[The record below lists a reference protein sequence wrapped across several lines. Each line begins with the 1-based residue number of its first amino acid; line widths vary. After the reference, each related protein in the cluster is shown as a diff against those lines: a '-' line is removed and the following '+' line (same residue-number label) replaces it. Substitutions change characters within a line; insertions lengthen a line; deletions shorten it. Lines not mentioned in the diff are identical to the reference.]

1 MSEKKPDR
9 RPPRSLLSAILSL
22 LIPGLGQMAK
32 GLIGRGLAIF
42 GSVATMSGLTIWTA
56 AQRARFPDYLVS
68 AKAYGILLIETAAL
82 LLFILALYSVIK
94 RRIGQE
100 QFVQSMLRGAFIL
113 IAVAAV
119 GLATE
124 PLAMTALRPEE
135 RRMLYHLTAVSGA
148 AIVMAIWL
156 WNVRDAMVAT
166 REHQPSMTTLTMM
179 VTFAVLL
186 LGTRITEVNVPKA
199 IREYRDTQ
207 IILRKI
213 AWPWR
218 QAFEYDSSAV
228 SATAEVQAPCPPGAT
243 GPEPNKPRQNGPWII
258 VTPTCGDLSTR
269 DTRGN
274 LTLGTPLTIVGGGF
288 VPGEIAEIRWRNP
301 IGNEFTPR
309 GVGEV
314 KIMVREDGTFET
326 TLYVP
331 EVTIPAMAEGPQ
343 IHTLRVVQSSQEIFT
358 GRLSKDMKLAL
369 QGMLESIMMGLVAT
383 FAGIVLSI
391 PFSFLAARNL
401 MGSLRSSLQGSSGG
415 LLGMLLGGWLGKEV
429 AGFLSGLIGGLEN
442 APVLTALIHLVFILG
457 FAFVAVSLFAR
468 SFEWIT
474 EHLPRGVARL
484 FTALGMAVI
493 GAGLGY
499 LLGLGF
505 AHGILGITRGD
516 EFAAAVDQRFA
527 LVGALFLGLVFA
539 VWAERVGSARQVPT
553 GNLVYLG
560 TRTGLNIIRSI
571 EVLIWGL
578 IGVIWVGPGPF
589 AGVIA
594 LTIHSLA
601 ALGKLYSEAIE
612 SISPGPIEA
621 LQATGA
627 NRLQTIVYAVI
638 PQVLPPFISFTIYRW
653 DINVR
658 MSTVIGLI
666 GGGGIGFLL
675 IQWIRQF
682 QYESAGLAVWLITIT
697 VAALD
702 LVSSEIRQRY
712 V

>member
-1 MSEKKPDR
+1 MA
-9 RPPRSLLSAILSL
+9 AILSL
-22 LIPGLGQMAK
+22 IIPGLGQVTK
-32 GLIGRGLAIF
+32 GLVSRGVAIF
-42 GSVATMSGLTIWTA
+42 ISVAILSGLSIWTA

-68 AKAYGILLIETAAL
+68 SRAYAILLLETGAL
-82 LLFILALYSVIK
+82 LLFFLASYSIIK
-94 RRIGQE
+94 RRIGQQE
-100 QFVQSMLRGAFIL
+100 FTQTLLKALFIL
-113 IAVAAV
+113 LTAAAV

-124 PLAMTALRPEE
+124 PLALTALRPEE
-135 RRMLYHLTAVSGA
+135 RRLIYHLTAVSGA

-156 WNVRDAMVAT
+156 WNVRDALVAT
-166 REHQPSMTTLTMM
+166 PKHQPSMTPLTLM

-186 LGTRITEVNVPKA
+186 LGTRITEVNLSKA

-207 IILRKI
+207 IILRRI
-213 AWPWR
+213 VWPWR
-218 QAFEYDSSAV
+218 HAFEFDVSAV
-228 SATAEVQAPCPPGAT
+228 SATALVQAPCPPGET
-243 GPEPNKPRQNGPWII
+243 GPPPNQPSEEGPWII
-258 VTPTCGDLSTR
+258 VTPTCGELSTR

-274 LTLGTPLTIVGGGF
+274 LTLGTKLTIVGGGF
-288 VPGEIAEIRWRNP
+288 VPGETAEIKWRNP

-309 GVGEV
+309 GVGETEIIV
-314 KIMVREDGTFET
+314 GRDGTFEAT
-326 TLYVP
+326 IHIP
-331 EVTIPAMAEGPQ
+331 EVTIPAVAEGPQ
-343 IHTLRVVQSSQEIFT
+343 IHTLRVVQTGEAVFT
-358 GRLSKDMKLAL
+358 GKLSKDMKLAL
-369 QGMLESIMMGLVAT
+369 QGMLETIMMGLVAT

-401 MGSLRSSLQGSSGG
+401 MGSLRSTLQGSSGG
-415 LLGMLLGGWLGKEV
+415 LLGMLLGGLLGKQV
-429 AGFLSGLIGGLEN
+429 AGSISAQIGGLQN
-442 APVLTALIHLVFILG
+442 APIPTALIHLILILG
-457 FAFVAVSLFAR
+457 LAMVAVRIFAR

-474 EHLPRGVARL
+474 EHLPNAAARI
-484 FTALGMAVI
+484 FTALGMGII
-493 GAGLGY
+493 GAGVGY
-499 LLGLGF
+499 LLGIGF
-505 AHGILGITRGD
+505 AHGILGITQGAGY
-516 EFAAAVDQRFA
+516 AASVAQGYGV
-527 LVGALFLGLVFA
+527 VGALVIGLLSA
-539 VWAERVGSARQVPT
+539 LWAARVGSARQVPT

-589 AGVIA
+589 AGVLA
-594 LTIHSLA
+594 LTVHSVA

-682 QYESAGLAVWLITIT
+682 QYEAAGIAMWLITIT

-702 LVSSEIRQRY
+702 MISSEIRQRY